1 MSWWIGAVVLVVV
14 VPALMRRRRE
24 IVRIFPWEPIS
35 TLHGEMSRKTTKER
49 QAALDAATQL
59 LQ

>member
-1 MSWWIGAVVLVVV
+1 MSWWIGAVVLVVIL
-14 VPALMRRRRE
+14 PAVLRRRRE

-35 TLHGEMSRKTTKER
+35 TLHGERSRKTTKER

>member
-1 MSWWIGAVVLVVV
+1 MSWWIGGIALVFVIS
-14 VPALMRRRRE
+14 ALVRRRRE

-35 TLHGEMSRKTTKER
+35 TLHGEMSRKTTKEHK
-49 QAALDAATQL
+49 AALDAATQL